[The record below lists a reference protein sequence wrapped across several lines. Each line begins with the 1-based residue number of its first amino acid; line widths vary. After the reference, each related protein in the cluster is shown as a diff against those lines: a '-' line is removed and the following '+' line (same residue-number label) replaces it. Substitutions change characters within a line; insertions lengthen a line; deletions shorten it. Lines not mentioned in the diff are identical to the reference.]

1 MSRILKGLLAA
12 GAIVV
17 LVGCTTGGGTASS
30 APSAAAPS
38 AAAPSAAAPSAGGG
52 GGGVIG
58 FSQANGGDEWR
69 TNQNNNVRDYCAEF
83 NPGAE
88 TIISDAQGDDAVQSG
103 HVDEFIARPV
113 DVLLLTPNTD
123 VGLNEAA
130 KRAMAAGIPVITL
143 DRGVIDPVTQHIGA
157 DNKLIGRTAAE
168 YVSKTILGGNGG
180 KVIEIQGT
188 QGSSATTDRHDDF
201 VKWLTDNDPSVEIVD
216 SVDGDYK
223 REKALTAMNDLL
235 QKYGPGEVDVI
246 YTHNDAMALGVVAA
260 LETAGRLDEFKVV
273 GIDGQNEA
281 IQAIKDGKIVVTFT
295 YDNAG
300 KEGCESAS
308 KLLAGETIDPQ
319 WVLPTNTID
328 AANVDEWIGKG
339 F

>member
-1 MSRILKGLLAA
+1 MSRLIRVGLVA
-12 GAIVV
+12 GAVII
-17 LVGCTTGGGTASS
+17 LAGCSTGAST
-30 APSAAAPS
+30 APSVVAPS
-38 AAAPSAAAPSAGGG
+38 VAVPSEPAASQAA

-69 TNQNNNVRDYCAEF
+69 TNQNNNVRDYCKEF
-83 NPGAE
+83 NPDAE

-143 DRGVIDPVTQHIGA
+143 DRAVIDPVTQHIGA

-188 QGSSATTDRHDDF
+188 QGSSATTDRHDEF
-201 VKWLTDNDPSVEIVD
+201 VKWLAENDPTVEIVD

-281 IQAIKDGKIVVTFT
+281 IQAIADGKIVVTFT

-300 KEGCESAS
+300 QQACESAK
-308 KLLAGETIDPQ
+308 KLLAGETIPAE
-319 WVLPTNTID
+319 WVLETNTID
-328 AANVDEWIGKG
+328 ATNVADWIGKG

>member
-1 MSRILKGLLAA
+1 VLKIRSIGAA
-12 GAIVV
+12 LMTAAVV
-17 LVGCTTGGGTASS
+17 VGCSSGGGSSSPPASQAAPPS
-30 APSAAAPS
+30 VAASTAPSAA
-38 AAAPSAAAPSAGGG
+38 GKV
-52 GGGVIG
+52 VIG

-69 TNQNNNVRDYCAEF
+69 VNQTNNVKDNCAKVA
-83 NPGAE
+83 GAE
-88 TIISDAQGDDAVQSG
+88 VLVSDAQGDDATQSG

-113 DVLLLTPNTD
+113 NVLLLTPNTAP
-123 VGLNEAA
+123 GLTEAA
-130 KRAMAAGIPVITL
+130 KRALAANIPVITL
-143 DRGVIDPVTQHIGA
+143 DRGVDVAVTQHIGA
-157 DNKLIGRTAAE
+157 DNKLIGKTAAE

-188 QGSSATTDRHDDF
+188 QGASATTDRNVEF
-201 VKWLTDNDPSVEIVD
+201 VNWLKANDPKVEIVA

-235 QKYGPGEVDVI
+235 GRFGKGEVDVI

-260 LETAGRLDEFKVV
+260 LEAAGRQDEFKVV

-300 KEGCESAS
+300 KEACETAA
-308 KLLAGETIDPQ
+308 KLVAGEKVDPT
-319 WVLPTNTID
+319 WVLETNTID
-328 AANVDEWIGKG
+328 AKNVDEWIGKG

>member
-1 MSRILKGLLAA
+1 VSRSLKVIGFIAAAIL
-12 GAIVV
+12 V
-17 LVGCTTGGGTASS
+17 VGCT
-30 APSAAAPS
+30 AAPG
-38 AAAPSAAAPSAGGG
+38 AGSKP
-52 GGGVIG
+52 VIG

-69 TNQNNNVRDYCAEF
+69 VNQTNKVSEHCKANVANAEVLV
-83 NPGAE
+83 
-88 TIISDAQGDDAVQSG
+88 SDAQGKDATQSA
-103 HVDEFIARPV
+103 HVDEFVTRPV
-113 DVLLLTPNTD
+113 SVLLLTPNTAP
-123 VGLNEAA
+123 GLTEAA
-130 KRAMAAGIPVITL
+130 RRALAKNIPVITL
-143 DRGVIDPVTQHIGA
+143 DRGVDVEVTQHIGA

-188 QGSSATTDRHDDF
+188 QGASATTDRNVEF
-201 VKWLTDNDPSVEIVD
+201 VNWLAANDPKVEIVA
-216 SVDGDYK
+216 SIDGDYK
-223 REKALTAMNDLL
+223 REKAQTAMNDLL
-235 QKYGPGEVDVI
+235 QRYGKGEVQVI

-260 LETAGRLDEFKVV
+260 LEAAGRLSEFKVV

-300 KEGCESAS
+300 KEACETAAR
-308 KLLAGETIDPQ
+308 LLKGEKVDKQ

-328 AANVDEWIGKG
+328 AKNVDQWIGKG

>member
-1 MSRILKGLLAA
+1 MSRILRVSLVA
-12 GAIVV
+12 GAIGV
-17 LVGCTTGGGTASS
+17 LVGCSTPAAPTA
-30 APSAAAPS
+30 APSVAAPSVAASGAAPS
-38 AAAPSAAAPSAGGG
+38 AA

-69 TNQNNNVRDYCAEF
+69 TNQNNNVRDYCKEY

-130 KRAMAAGIPVITL
+130 KRAMAANIPVITL

-201 VKWLTDNDPSVEIVD
+201 VKWLADNDPKVEIVD

-260 LETAGRLDEFKVV
+260 LETAGRADEFKVV

-281 IQAIKDGKIVVTFT
+281 IQAIADGKIVVTFT

-300 KEGCESAS
+300 KEGCESAR
-308 KLLAGETIDPQ
+308 KLLAGETIEPQ

-328 AANVDEWIGKG
+328 SSNVADWIGKG

>member
-1 MSRILKGLLAA
+1 VSRILTASLAIA
-12 GAIVV
+12 AAVV
-17 LVGCTTGGGTASS
+17 LVGCSTSGAST

-38 AAAPSAAAPSAGGG
+38 AAPSVDAPSAAPSADA

-69 TNQNNNVRDYCAEF
+69 TNQNNNDRDYCAEY
-83 NPGAE
+83 NPTAE
-88 TIISDAQGDDAVQSG
+88 TLISDAQGDDAVQSG
-103 HVDEFIARPV
+103 HVDEFIGRPV

-130 KRAMAAGIPVITL
+130 KRAMAANIPVITL
-143 DRGVIDPVTQHIGA
+143 DRSVIDPVTQHIGA

-201 VKWLTDNDPSVEIVD
+201 VKWLSENDPSVEIVD

-223 REKALTAMNDLL
+223 REVALNAMDDLL
-235 QKYGPGEVDVI
+235 QKYGPGEVQVI

-281 IQAIKDGKIVVTFT
+281 IQAIADGKIVVTFT

-300 KEGCESAS
+300 KEACESAA
-308 KLLAGETIDPQ
+308 KLLAGETIDPT

-328 AANVDEWIGKG
+328 ATNVADWIGKG

>member
-1 MSRILKGLLAA
+1 MTWKRTSAMLGAFVVLLAA
-12 GAIVV
+12 CTGAP
-17 LVGCTTGGGTASS
+17 GGNSS
-30 APSAAAPS
+30 RAQ
-38 AAAPSAAAPSAGGG
+38 
-52 GGGVIG
+52 VIG
-58 FSQANGGDEWR
+58 FSQANGSDEWR
-69 TNQNNNVRDYCAEF
+69 TNQNRKVAENC
-83 NPGAE
+83 NPVAQ
-88 TIISDAQGDDAVQSG
+88 TLVSDALGDDATQSS
-103 HVDEFIARPV
+103 HVDEFISRPV
-113 DVLLLTPNTD
+113 NVLLLTPNTAA
-123 VGLNEAA
+123 GLTEAA
-130 KRAMAAGIPVITL
+130 KRAIDRKIPVITL
-143 DRGVIDPVTQHIGA
+143 DRSVDIEVTQHIGA

-188 QGSSATTDRHDDF
+188 QGASATVDRHDEF
-201 VKWLTDNDPSVEIVD
+201 VKWLQENDPKVEIVQ

-235 QKYGPGEVDVI
+235 QAYGPGEVDVI

-260 LETAGRLDEFKVV
+260 LETAGRADEFKVV

-300 KEGCESAS
+300 IEACQTAA
-308 KLLAGETIDPQ
+308 KLLKGETVDKQ
-319 WVLPTNTID
+319 WVLPTSTID
-328 AANVDEWIGKG
+328 AANVEEWIGKG